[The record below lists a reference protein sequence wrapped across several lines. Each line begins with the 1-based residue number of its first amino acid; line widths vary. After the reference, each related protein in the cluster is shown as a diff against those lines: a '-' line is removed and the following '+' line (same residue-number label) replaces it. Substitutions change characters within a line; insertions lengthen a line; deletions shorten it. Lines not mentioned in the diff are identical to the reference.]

1 MQQKNGLQCK
11 QCQSML
17 FDYVSDC
24 TDAVQNKKMQEH
36 LEHCPACRKEYT
48 ELTAMLSL
56 LHEEPT
62 AELPQEFHLE
72 LHRSLVAA
80 ATEMAEQKE
89 RSWIYRIKEMSALK
103 TVVPAMLCLTLAI
116 GVFASG
122 LFEKWQSADSSV
134 PVAVSEPIINTE
146 KQQTEENE
154 HIRKEETPTP
164 VLSEPAKAVS
174 AKNGSETLRT
184 EAQSEQTT
192 EASIEA
198 SQPALESSKSVPQT
212 EQESDTAV
220 EVQTAEDTESNA
232 AKAFAGGGAAPMRL
246 SAEPDTPTAVC
257 EDSVAG
263 TTATEDAVAVQRWYL
278 AKAKQTISL
287 FFDDAES
294 ATAVLWRQNIV
305 SQEEDSAD
313 LYLTEEEW
321 QTLSAY
327 LQTQG
332 VQTELLDVTDAE
344 DGVIMVTIQGIEG

>member
-1 MQQKNGLQCK
+1 MRQKNGLPCK

-24 TDAVQNKKMQEH
+24 TDVVQNKQMQEH
-36 LEHCPACRKEYT
+36 LEHCPTCRKEYT

-56 LHEEPT
+56 LHEEPA

-80 ATEMAEQKE
+80 ATEMAERKE
-89 RSWIYRIKEMSALK
+89 HSWIYRIKEMSALK

-122 LFEKWQSADSSV
+122 LFERWQTADSSV
-134 PVAVSEPIINTE
+134 PVTVSEPITDTE

-154 HIRKEETPTP
+154 YIRKEETPTP
-164 VLSEPAKAVS
+164 VPSEPAKAVS
-174 AKNGSETLRT
+174 AKNGAETLQSETQL
-184 EAQSEQTT
+184 EQTAET
-192 EASIEA
+192 SIEA
-198 SQPALESSKSVPQT
+198 SQPVTESSKSVPQT
-212 EQESDTAV
+212 EQEADNAV
-220 EVQTAEDTESNA
+220 RMQNAEETESDA
-232 AKAFAGGGAAPMRL
+232 VKAFAGGGATPMRL
-246 SAEPDTPTAVC
+246 SAEPDTQTAVS
-257 EDSVAG
+257 EGAVAD

-278 AKAKQTISL
+278 AKTEQTISL
-287 FFDDAES
+287 FLDDAES

-305 SQEEDSAD
+305 FQEEDSAD
-313 LYLTEEEW
+313 LYVTEEEW

-332 VQTELLDVTDAE
+332 VQTELLDVTDAK